1 VAPVVPLDLKD
12 LLASVELLDR
22 PVNKEQ
28 LVILDLLEPQV
39 PPVLSVPRETLD

>member
-1 VAPVVPLDLKD
+1 VAHVVLPDLKD
-12 LLASVELLDR
+12 LLVSVELLGR

-39 PPVLSVPRETLD
+39 LPVLSVPRETLD